1 MKLSELL
8 KANGMF
14 SQDIK
19 IRIKNK
25 QMALDGEPITEDIDL
40 NVDSSNT
47 IDAGDFIF
55 ENIANNKQRIQL
67 TNLVGFENLSTCNIE
82 NDLTR
87 LMKQFHVLRISKRDL
102 MVLRKQLI

>member
-1 MKLSELL
+1 MKLSEFL
-8 KANGMF
+8 KAQGMF

-25 QMALDGEPITEDIDL
+25 QMALDGESITEDIDL
-40 NVDSSNT
+40 NIDSLNT

-55 ENIANNKQRIQL
+55 ENIAGNKQRIQL
-67 TNLVGFENLSTCNIE
+67 TNIVGFENLSTCNIE

-87 LMKQFHVLRISKRDL
+87 LMKLFHVLRISKRDL
-102 MVLRKQLI
+102 MVIKKMV